1 MQLKIMKYT
10 DKYANDYS
18 KTQKKYDWKDLD
30 QTELKAFFSLLIII
44 SPYSVRM
51 RENTDQKKIRIWTLF
66 TQCSKSSCR

>member
-44 SPYSVRM
+44 GKTKGNHQGTR
-51 RENTDQKKIRIWTLF
+51 DL
-66 TQCSKSSCR
+66 

>member
-10 DKYANDYS
+10 NKYANDYS

-44 SPYSVRM
+44 GKTKGNHQGTRDLWCSEPLSQSAFKVIMSV
-51 RENTDQKKIRIWTLF
+51 N
-66 TQCSKSSCR
+66 